1 MDDASRGPDRDRTRS
16 ADARLAEFLRAR
28 LAEEQARA
36 ADDNLARA
44 GRRELQARRR
54 LLEFHAHD
62 TDGASACNASPCL
75 TLVLLALRY
84 RGHPHLPSDAL
95 QWPR

>member
-1 MDDASRGPDRDRTRS
+1 VDDASHGPNRDRTRS
-16 ADARLAEFLRAR
+16 ANVRLAEFLRAR

-36 ADDNLARA
+36 VHDNTTRA
-44 GRRELQARRR
+44 ARRELQARRR

-62 TDGASACNASPCL
+62 TDAASACNANPCL

-84 RGHPHLPSDAL
+84 RGHPHLPPDAL

>member
-1 MDDASRGPDRDRTRS
+1 VDNASHGPDRDRIRS
-16 ADARLAEFLRAR
+16 ANAHLAEFLRAR

-36 ADDNLARA
+36 VNDNIARA
-44 GRRELQARRR
+44 ARRELQARRR

-62 TDGASACNASPCL
+62 TDVGSACNAVPCL

-84 RGHPHLPSDAL
+84 RGHPHLPPDAL